1 MTHGPIFANVLG
13 GATFDGR
20 EARVL
25 IEQAHATDE
34 GEPELVVVIDSRL

>member
-20 EARVL
+20 RARV
-25 IEQAHATDE
+25 IVEQARATDE
-34 GEPELVVVIDSRL
+34 GEPELGILIEADL